1 MALKPRLG
9 RGILD
14 ACAAPGMKTTFLA
27 SVVGKS
33 ARIVAVEKSEKRCN
47 TLQGM
52 LKQYSCEFVEVLNQD
67 FTEVDP
73 SGFEDIEYI
82 LVDPSCSG
90 SGKSSIMKFHSS
102 VFVSRIVIA

>member
-27 SVVGKS
+27 SIVGKS
-33 ARIVAVEKSEKRCN
+33 ARIVAVEKSEKRCK
-47 TLQGM
+47 TLKEM
-52 LKQYSCEFVEVLNQD
+52 LKQYSCDFVEVLNQD
-67 FTEVDP
+67 FTEIDP
-73 SGFEDIEYI
+73 SNFNDIEYI

-90 SGKSSIMKFHSS
+90 SGKSSVTKFHLK
-102 VFVSRIVIA
+102 A